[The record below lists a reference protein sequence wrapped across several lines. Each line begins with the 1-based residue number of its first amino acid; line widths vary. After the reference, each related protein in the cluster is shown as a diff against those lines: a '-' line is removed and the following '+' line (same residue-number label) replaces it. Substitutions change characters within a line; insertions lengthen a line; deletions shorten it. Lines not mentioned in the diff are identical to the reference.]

1 MVFFLFFSLRTQLL
15 LRTDAIP
22 NRPYFIYKRLNV
34 KGKSPFL
41 SRYKL
46 QKSCNNEKVH
56 AIKIPMRKNEVA
68 EDDVDESE
76 YYSADMKPG
85 QLREVK
91 EEIMKREGIKN
102 EREIQVRSILG
113 KSGSKKGLN

>member
-1 MVFFLFFSLRTQLL
+1 
-15 LRTDAIP
+15 
-22 NRPYFIYKRLNV
+22 
-34 KGKSPFL
+34 
-41 SRYKL
+41 
-46 QKSCNNEKVH
+46 
-56 AIKIPMRKNEVA
+56 MRKNEVA